1 MVPLNKKILL
11 VEDNPINQKLTTLIL
26 RRKGYV
32 ADIAENGQAGLD
44 LYKKNTYEVILM
56 DIQMP
61 VLDGIKTAQLIRQF
75 ESNNHTKRST
85 IIAVTAYGRDNIKE
99 AVFNAGMDFYL
110 DKPFDVDELFTLIN
124 AAS

>member
-1 MVPLNKKILL
+1 MVPLNKRILL

-32 ADIAENGQAGLD
+32 ADIADNGQAGLE
-44 LYKKNTYEVILM
+44 LYKKNSYEVILM

-61 VLDGIKTAQLIRQF
+61 VMDGIKTAQMIRQF

-85 IIAVTAYGRDNIKE
+85 IIAVTAYGRDNVQE
-99 AVFNAGMDFYL
+99 AVFNAGMDHYL
-110 DKPFDVDELFTLIN
+110 DKPLDADELFTLIN